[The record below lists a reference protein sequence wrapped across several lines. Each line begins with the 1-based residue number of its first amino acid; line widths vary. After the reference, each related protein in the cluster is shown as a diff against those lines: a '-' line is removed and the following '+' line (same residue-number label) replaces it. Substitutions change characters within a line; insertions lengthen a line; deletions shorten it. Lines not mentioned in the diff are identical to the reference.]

1 MEIRLKSYHKIY
13 TTLPQIHLPAR
24 CFHWLICSWSIQ
36 QTPPRELVLAYHH
49 QPHCTPIL
57 FLRGGRFYQILCK
70 KNYRRLV
77 LIKNESSRS
86 SLIVPSSQ
94 GTQFFPRSHDCDK
107 CSKSILSDNS
117 AQNLPSFS
125 LHFLVDFLRRLHG
138 AFAQCWRARQR
149 NVFLEKI
156 VFLRFS
162 YFIIYLF
169 SFIIVF
175 KVAKS
180 LQKATSNV
188 RTIVCSSKYYEDDFR
203 Y

>member
-1 MEIRLKSYHKIY
+1 M
-13 TTLPQIHLPAR
+13 
-24 CFHWLICSWSIQ
+24 
-36 QTPPRELVLAYHH
+36 AYHH

-57 FLRGGRFYQILCK
+57 LLRGGRFYQILCK

-77 LIKNESSRS
+77 LIKNESSQS

-138 AFAQCWRARQR
+138 AFAQCWRAHQR
-149 NVFLEKI
+149 NVFLEK
-156 VFLRFS
+156 
-162 YFIIYLF
+162 LF
-169 SFIIVF
+169 SSAFLILLFIYF
-175 KVAKS
+175 LLLLFS
-180 LQKATSNV
+180 RSQKAFK
-188 RTIVCSSKYYEDDFR
+188 R
-203 Y
+203 